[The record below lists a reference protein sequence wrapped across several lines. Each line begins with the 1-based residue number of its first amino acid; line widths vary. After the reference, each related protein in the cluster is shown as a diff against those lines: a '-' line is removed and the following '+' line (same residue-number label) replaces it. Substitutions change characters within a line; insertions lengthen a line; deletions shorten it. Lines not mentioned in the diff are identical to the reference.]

1 VSPPLVT
8 KEIKFDTV
16 GSRFIY
22 RLKEAAKKDKLLNAY
37 ALETI
42 MREFCDFRWNG
53 QKTFFFASSL
63 KPWQK

>member
-1 VSPPLVT
+1 VT

-53 QKTFFFASSL
+53 QKTFFL
-63 KPWQK
+63 LRH